1 MVLINDK
8 SYPLTNCV
16 GLSEL
21 LASLGIV
28 VEKGVAIAVNNSVV
42 PRVQWIEF
50 QVNKNDK
57 IILIKATQGG

>member
-8 SYPLTNCV
+8 SYPLKNAV
-16 GLSEL
+16 GLAEL
-21 LASLGIV
+21 LATLGIV

-42 PRVQWIEF
+42 PKSQWVDFNI
-50 QVNKNDK
+50 NKNDK

>member
-8 SYPLTNCV
+8 SYPLNNAV
-16 GLSEL
+16 GLAEL
-21 LASLGIV
+21 LATLGIV

-42 PRVQWIEF
+42 PKSQWVDFNI
-50 QVNKNDK
+50 NKNDK